1 MPGSKNIRQGLM
13 WLVIGAVLTGL
24 SYIIIPGGS
33 FIFFYGALLVGGL
46 QLIVGFGQSV
56 AYSLKGEEGQKK
68 AKAKG
73 LMKAIVESMVSVA
86 LADGE
91 VKEEEVKSIVSIY
104 KRLFHHEISEDAVWS
119 IVDSVLK
126 NVDFDIK
133 ENLADVK
140 SILDVGCGIGGN
152 ADYLHNK
159 GYHIE
164 TLSPDDFQR
173 TVIDEKFKGEMKF
186 HHCKF
191 EKFDPQQKYDLILES
206 ESACYIKIDQGFE
219 KARETLR
226 DGGYLLAS
234 DYFVHHRDGTKN
246 PHLKSSHDMDKYL
259 SSAAAYGFELI
270 KEYDQTENTMPTLD
284 YGKYF
289 IERFINPSIE
299 YGIYSA
305 KKNYPKTARIVGK
318 LMGPKFEAKMDQ
330 MDLLDSGLF
339 RKYRKYMIY
348 LFQKK
353 NV

>member
-1 MPGSKNIRQGLM
+1 MSIDHVLKLYSETIRSPFLHYGFWDEPKSVDLDSVNLQEIKDAQGRY
-13 WLVIGAVLTGL
+13 IEHL
-24 SYIIIPGGS
+24 SS
-33 FIFFYGALLVGGL
+33 FIP
-46 QLIVGFGQSV
+46 S
-56 AYSLKGEEGQKK
+56 
-68 AKAKG
+68 
-73 LMKAIVESMVSVA
+73 
-86 LADGE
+86 
-91 VKEEEVKSIVSIY
+91 
-104 KRLFHHEISEDAVWS
+104 
-119 IVDSVLK
+119 
-126 NVDFDIK
+126 N
-133 ENLADVK
+133 VK

-318 LMGPKFEAKMDQ
+318 LVGPKFEAKMDQ
-330 MDLLDSGLF
+330 IDLLDSGLF

>member
-1 MPGSKNIRQGLM
+1 MSIDHVLKLYSETIRSPFLHYGFWDEPKSVDLDSVNLQE
-13 WLVIGAVLTGL
+13 IKDAQSRYIEHL
-24 SYIIIPGGS
+24 SS
-33 FIFFYGALLVGGL
+33 FIP
-46 QLIVGFGQSV
+46 S
-56 AYSLKGEEGQKK
+56 
-68 AKAKG
+68 
-73 LMKAIVESMVSVA
+73 
-86 LADGE
+86 
-91 VKEEEVKSIVSIY
+91 
-104 KRLFHHEISEDAVWS
+104 
-119 IVDSVLK
+119 
-126 NVDFDIK
+126 N
-133 ENLADVK
+133 VK